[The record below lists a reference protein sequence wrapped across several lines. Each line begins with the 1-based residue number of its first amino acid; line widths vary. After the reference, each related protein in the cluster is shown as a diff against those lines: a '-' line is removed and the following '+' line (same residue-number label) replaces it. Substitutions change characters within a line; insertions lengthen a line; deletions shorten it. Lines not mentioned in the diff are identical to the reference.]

1 MIKHRAASSA
11 FLTNKQQSRDILMGR
26 IERGYLD
33 TVSES
38 HRKTFGQFFTHPD
51 VADFMVQWVAQSGN
65 PHLHDPGFGLG
76 AFHDAASKSSLRFT
90 ASEIDTEILNYWRN
104 ANPNS
109 HIDISRED
117 YLLSWGKTSGNI
129 VCNPPY
135 MRFQKFKN
143 RDLVFH
149 RFEEELGIRLS
160 GYTNS
165 ASAFLVKSMS
175 ELEPSGRLAYIMPLE
190 FLNTGYGTLIKER
203 LIDGRHL
210 SAIISLDCEK
220 DVFPDSLTSVGIIL
234 YDSAS
239 TFSNVKFYT
248 AKSIESLYSI
258 LDRSPVSDIP
268 YSRLVPADKWLTY
281 FEDDSI
287 SVSSE
292 KSTTLDHY
300 GRFTRGIAT
309 GANEFFVLRR
319 SDAARLELD
328 DSDLTRIITR
338 SSQIRKPFFTDAD
351 HSDLTRSDEP
361 ALLFSPNGTL
371 SDKSRDYVRFGER
384 QGFHRRFLTNS
395 RNPWYKTEHRVP
407 SPLLLGVFARGKFKI
422 VRNESSALNLTCFH
436 GFRPN
441 LSGLRYIDHI
451 FLYLSS
457 AVGQEIISLS
467 MRRYGDGLN
476 KFEPNDLNSAL
487 VPSPDVFDEIPLSDL
502 DSALESLRE
511 TGTVPGYIESCFEKL
526 KE

>member
-1 MIKHRAASSA
+1 MDRVE
-11 FLTNKQQSRDILMGR
+11 RD
-26 IERGYLD
+26 YLD
-33 TVSES
+33 SVEEN
-38 HRKTFGQFFTHPD
+38 HRKAFGQFFTHPK
-51 VADFMVQWVAQSGN
+51 VADFMVRWVAGSKN
-65 PHLHDPGFGLG
+65 RHVHDPGFGLG
-76 AFHDAASKSSLRFT
+76 AFYKAASKHDVRLT
-90 ASEIDTEILNYWRN
+90 ASEIDPRVLNYWRN

-109 HIDISRED
+109 DIDISRED
-117 YLLSWGKTSGNI
+117 YLLSWGKAFGNV

-149 RFEEELGIRLS
+149 RFEEELGIKLS

-165 ASAFLVKSMS
+165 ASAFLVKSLS
-175 ELEPSGRLAYIMPLE
+175 ELEPPGRLAYIMPLE

-203 LIDGRHL
+203 LIDEAHL

-220 DVFPDSLTSVGIIL
+220 DVFPDSITSVGIIL
-234 YDSAS
+234 YDSS
-239 TFSNVKFYT
+239 SRFSNVRFFT
-248 AKSIESLYSI
+248 VNSIESLDSI
-258 LDRSPVSDIP
+258 LEKDPVSEVP
-268 YSRLVPADKWLTY
+268 YSRLAPEAKWLTY

-287 SVSSE
+287 SVSSQ
-292 KSTTLDHY
+292 KSTTLDYY

-309 GANEFFVLRR
+309 GANEFFVLRP
-319 SDAARLELD
+319 SDAEKLELE
-328 DSDLTRIITR
+328 DSELTRIITK
-338 SSQIRKPFFTDAD
+338 SSQIQKAFFTDND
-351 HSDLTRSDEP
+351 HSVLMYSDEP
-361 ALLFSPNGTL
+361 SLLFSPNGRP
-371 SDKSRDYVRFGER
+371 SDKGTDYIEFGEQ

-395 RNPWYKTEHRVP
+395 RTPWYKTEHRVP
-407 SPLLLGVFARGKFKI
+407 SPLLLGVFSRGKFKV

-436 GFRPN
+436 GFQPN
-441 LSGLRYIDHI
+441 LSGINYIDHI

-487 VPSPDVFDEIPLSDL
+487 VPCPDVFDQMSSSDVEK
-502 DSALESLRE
+502 ALEHLDE
-511 TGTVPGYIESCFEKL
+511 AGATPNYIESYFEKL

>member
-1 MIKHRAASSA
+1 MDRVE
-11 FLTNKQQSRDILMGR
+11 RD
-26 IERGYLD
+26 YLD
-33 TVSES
+33 TVGES
-38 HRKTFGQFFTHPD
+38 HRKTFGQFFTHPK
-51 VADFMVQWVAQSGN
+51 VADFMVRWVADSKN
-65 PHLHDPGFGLG
+65 RHVHDPGFGLG
-76 AFHDAASKSSLRFT
+76 AFYNAASKLRVRFT
-90 ASEIDTEILNYWRN
+90 ASEIDSEILTHWKN

-117 YLLSWGKTSGNI
+117 YLLSWGRNLGNV

-165 ASAFLVKSMS
+165 ASAFLVKSLS
-175 ELEPSGRLAYIMPLE
+175 ELESSGRLAYIMPLE

-203 LIDGRHL
+203 LIDGAHL

-234 YDSAS
+234 YDSS
-239 TFSNVKFYT
+239 SRYSSVRFYT
-248 AKSIESLYSI
+248 TNSIESLDSI
-258 LDRSPVSDIP
+258 LDQEPVSKVSYDRIAP
-268 YSRLVPADKWLTY
+268 EAKWLTY
-281 FEDDSI
+281 FEDDLI

-292 KSTTLDHY
+292 KSTTLDYY

-309 GANEFFVLRR
+309 GANEFFVLRP
-319 SDAARLELD
+319 SGADKLELE
-328 DSDLTRIITR
+328 DSELTRVITK
-338 SSQIRKPFFTDAD
+338 SSQIQKPFFTDDD
-351 HSDLTRSDEP
+351 HSDLMNSDEP
-361 ALLFSPNGTL
+361 TLLFSPNGRY
-371 SDKSRDYVRFGER
+371 SEKARDYIQLGE
-384 QGFHRRFLTNS
+384 QGGFHQRFLTKS
-395 RNPWYKTEHRVP
+395 RTPWYKTESRVP
-407 SPLLLGVFARGKFKI
+407 SPLLLGVFARGRFKV
-422 VRNESSALNLTCFH
+422 VRNRSSALNLTCFH
-436 GFRPN
+436 GFQPN
-441 LSGLRYIDHI
+441 LSGLKYLDHI
-451 FLYLSS
+451 FLYLTS

-487 VPSPDVFDEIPLSDL
+487 VPRPDVLDEIPPSEV

-511 TGTVPGYIESCFEKL
+511 TGTIPEYIESCFKNM

>member
-1 MIKHRAASSA
+1 MDR
-11 FLTNKQQSRDILMGR
+11 T
-26 IERGYLD
+26 ERGYLD
-33 TVSES
+33 TVGET
-38 HRKTFGQFFTHPD
+38 HRKAFGQFFTHPK
-51 VADFMVQWVAQSGN
+51 VADFMVRWVAESKN
-65 PHLHDPGFGLG
+65 CHAHDPGFGLG
-76 AFHDAASKSSLRFT
+76 AFYKAASKHDVRLT
-90 ASEIDTEILNYWRN
+90 ASEIDSKVLNYWRN

-109 HIDISRED
+109 DIDISRED
-117 YLLSWGKTSGNI
+117 YLLSWGKTFGNV

-143 RDLVFH
+143 RDLALH

-165 ASAFLVKSMS
+165 ASAFLVKSLS

-190 FLNTGYGTLIKER
+190 FLNTGYGTLIKEC
-203 LIDGRHL
+203 LIDGAHL

-220 DVFPDSLTSVGIIL
+220 DVFPDSITSVGIIL
-234 YDSAS
+234 YDSS
-239 TFSNVKFYT
+239 SRFSNVGFFT
-248 AKSIESLYSI
+248 VKSLESLDSI
-258 LDRSPVSDIP
+258 LDQSPVSEVP
-268 YSRLVPADKWLTY
+268 YSRLAPEAKWLTY

-287 SVSSE
+287 SVSSN
-292 KSTTLDHY
+292 KSTTLDYY

-319 SDAARLELD
+319 SDAEKLELE
-328 DSDLTRIITR
+328 DSELTRIITK
-338 SSQIRKPFFTDAD
+338 SSQIQKPFFTDDD
-351 HSDLTRSDEP
+351 HSALMYSDEP
-361 ALLFSPNGTL
+361 ALLFSPNGGP
-371 SDKSRDYVRFGER
+371 SDKGRDYIEFGEQ
-384 QGFHRRFLTNS
+384 QGFHQRFLTNS
-395 RNPWYKTEHRVP
+395 RTPWYKTESRVP

-436 GFRPN
+436 GFQPN
-441 LSGLRYIDHI
+441 LSGLKYLDHI
-451 FLYLSS
+451 FIYLSS

-487 VPSPDVFDEIPLSDL
+487 VPSPDIFDQMSSSDTEKAIEHL
-502 DSALESLRE
+502 NE
-511 TGTVPGYIESCFEKL
+511 TGATPDYIESYFEKL

>member
-1 MIKHRAASSA
+1 MDRV
-11 FLTNKQQSRDILMGR
+11 
-26 IERGYLD
+26 ERGYLD
-33 TVSES
+33 MVGDA
-38 HRKTFGQFFTHPD
+38 HRKTFGQFFTHPK
-51 VADFMVQWVAQSGN
+51 VADFMVRWIANSKN
-65 PHLHDPGFGLG
+65 RHAHDPGFGLG
-76 AFHDAASKSSLRFT
+76 AFYDAASRYGVEFT
-90 ASEIDTEILNYWRN
+90 ASEIDSRVLNYWRN

-109 HIDISRED
+109 RIDISRED
-117 YLLSWGKTSGNI
+117 YLLSWGKTFGNV

-165 ASAFLVKSMS
+165 ASAFLVKSLS

-203 LIDGRHL
+203 LTDGAHL

-220 DVFPDSLTSVGIIL
+220 DVFPDSITSVGIIL
-234 YDSAS
+234 YDSS
-239 TFSNVKFYT
+239 SRFSNVRFFT
-248 AKSIESLYSI
+248 AKSIESLDSI
-258 LDRSPVSDIP
+258 LDQDPTSN
-268 YSRLVPADKWLTY
+268 VPHSQLDPSDKWLAY

-287 SVSSE
+287 SVSNE
-292 KSTTLDHY
+292 KSTTIDYY

-309 GANEFFVLRR
+309 GANEFFVLRP
-319 SDAARLELD
+319 SDAEKLELE
-328 DSDLTRIITR
+328 DSELTRIITK
-338 SSQIRKPFFTDAD
+338 SSQIQKPFFTDDD
-351 HSDLTRSDEP
+351 HSALMCSDEP
-361 ALLFSPNGTL
+361 ALLFSPNGGH
-371 SDKSRDYVRFGER
+371 SDKSRDYIESGEQR
-384 QGFHRRFLTNS
+384 GFHQRFLTKS
-395 RNPWYKTEHRVP
+395 RTPWYKTESRVP

-436 GFRPN
+436 GFQPN
-441 LSGLRYIDHI
+441 LSGLNYIDHI

-487 VPSPDVFDEIPLSDL
+487 VPNPNVFDQISSSDV
-502 DSALESLRE
+502 DSALEYLRE
-511 TGTVPGYIESCFEKL
+511 TGTVPGYMESCFEKL